1 MNDLTGAV
9 ARTRARLAH
18 GDSCHEHV
26 MRGGRGEPC
35 DKPAVALR
43 DDTEAD
49 SYYPVCVRHA
59 RGFCIPVVDRFD
71 LLALLDALDAAEA
84 QVQRVRALHFGEY
97 VDYGPRLRRTC
108 SSEYVEDEDLNRC
121 YECGDDWP
129 CATIRSIDDVM
140 CPTCGEPHPC
150 STIRA
155 INEEVT
161 L

>member
-1 MNDLTGAV
+1 
-9 ARTRARLAH
+9 
-18 GDSCHEHV
+18 

-59 RGFCIPVVDRFD
+59 RGFCIPIVDRFD
-71 LLALLDALDAAEA
+71 LLTLLDALDAAEA
-84 QVQRVRALHFGEY
+84 AVQRVRELHFG
-97 VDYGPRLRRTC
+97 
-108 SSEYVEDEDLNRC
+108 EYVEDEDLNRC

-129 CATIRSIDDVM
+129 CATIRSIDGD
-140 CPTCGEPHPC
+140 
-150 STIRA
+150 
-155 INEEVT
+155 VT